1 MFLMKACPVWWITS
15 GFQVPENP
23 EKKTVWLRKMYA
35 DRDDL
40 IENFDIIDEYIFDV
54 MNICQAHHGY
64 GCSLWFYVGFW
75 SRQWRPLAES
85 EAAFAD

>member
-1 MFLMKACPVWWITS
+1 MNYLRV
-15 GFQVPENP
+15 QVRKIA

-54 MNICQAHHGY
+54 MNHCQAHHGMAAAY
-64 GCSLWFYVGFW
+64 GSTLV
-75 SRQWRPLAES
+75 
-85 EAAFAD
+85 